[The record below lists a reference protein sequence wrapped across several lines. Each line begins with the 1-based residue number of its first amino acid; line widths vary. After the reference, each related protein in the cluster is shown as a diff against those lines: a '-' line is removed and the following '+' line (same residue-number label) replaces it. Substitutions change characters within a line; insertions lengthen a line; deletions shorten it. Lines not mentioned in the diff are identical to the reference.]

1 MANSHISLCYL
12 TKKPNAITTL
22 AQSLKQAF
30 PKLTASQ
37 TDSAEKLPNFKGLD
51 LIVADPD
58 FREINAVCPVL
69 YILTESEAKDA
80 SKWPNSNF
88 VSEKELKTYVL
99 VRAVKNIL
107 ETEKL
112 SKELKET
119 SIRDELTGLYNQR
132 FLIEALGIEIKK
144 ALRYNSPLTLL
155 YAGLDNIRGINSK
168 YGHEIGDKVVLDFG
182 LIVANSVRCV
192 DTVGRFNGDEFLA
205 ILPETPQTN
214 SLKVCQRILN
224 ATQNF
229 AFANG
234 ESGLNA
240 SACIGVTTLSTLT
253 RAPNELL
260 NQVRLA
266 LEGAKKRGQN
276 NICTFD
282 EAKSIEEPVKENT
295 ELINAIKH
303 KVYLITEESKKSHH
317 SNILKFFEDIQ
328 LYRKFLSHSEHVA
341 FYSERLANKMGL
353 GPDELNSV
361 KISALLHDIGKLA
374 IDERIVGKN
383 GPLTG
388 TEYAFIKQHPVL
400 GAQMLSESAFIKGE
414 INTIL
419 HHHEHFDGSGYPDHM
434 QGTNIPLQSRILAL
448 AEAWD
453 TMITSQVYRE
463 ALPLDQALTELKKGA
478 CHQFD
483 PDVVAIFTGLIE
495 N

>member
-1 MANSHISLCYL
+1 MANSQITICYL

-22 AQSLKQAF
+22 VQSLKQAF

-37 TDSAEKLPNFKGLD
+37 TDSAEKLLNFKGLD
-51 LIVADPD
+51 LIIADPD
-58 FREINAVCPVL
+58 FRGINAACPVL
-69 YILTESEAKDA
+69 YILTESEAKDP
-80 SKWPNSNF
+80 SKWPTSNF
-88 VSEKELKTYVL
+88 VSEKEIKTYVL
-99 VRAVKNIL
+99 ARAVKNIL

-112 SKELKET
+112 SKELKES
-119 SIRDELTGLYNQR
+119 SIKDELTGLYNQR
-132 FLIEALGIEIKK
+132 FLIETLGIEIKK
-144 ALRYNSPLTLL
+144 AIRYNSPLTLL
-155 YAGLDNIRGINSK
+155 YTGLDNLRSVNSK
-168 YGHEIGDKVVLDFG
+168 YGHEVGDRVILDFG
-182 LIVANSVRCV
+182 LIVANSLRCV

-205 ILPETPQTN
+205 ILPETPQSN
-214 SLKVCQRILN
+214 SLKVCRRILN

-234 ESGLNA
+234 EAGLNVT
-240 SACIGVTTLSTLT
+240 ACIGIATLSTLT

-260 NQVRLA
+260 SHARLA

-276 NICTFD
+276 NVCTFD

-295 ELINAIKH
+295 ELINAIKR
-303 KVYLITEESKKSHH
+303 KIYLLTEESKKSHY
-317 SNILKFFEDIQ
+317 SNILKFFEDIP

-353 GPDELNSV
+353 GAEELSSI

-419 HHHEHFDGSGYPDHM
+419 HHHENFDGSGYPDHM
-434 QGTNIPLQSRILAL
+434 QGTNIPLQSRIVAL

-453 TMITSQVYRE
+453 TMITPQIYRE
-463 ALPLDQALTELKKGA
+463 AFSLDQALDELKKGA
-478 CHQFD
+478 GHQFD